1 MVLWRRVARSW
12 GRGGTE
18 LLLLLLSLLEPV
30 ELLYRRKCSSM
41 SAFWEERADSFRWI
55 EDVLFW
61 RELFWRERCFKFNVR
76 V

>member
-1 MVLWRRVARSW
+1 
-12 GRGGTE
+12 
-18 LLLLLLSLLEPV
+18 V